1 MSVTQHVRSP
11 ALDTGTEFSQPSG
24 PATARTWVS
33 QEQKDKD
40 TKAAAAS
47 GELSTGEQTDA
58 GKGRG
63 SKKTGGSPETCPE
76 VRRDGF

>member
-1 MSVTQHVRSP
+1 M
-11 ALDTGTEFSQPSG
+11 
-24 PATARTWVS
+24 ARTWVS